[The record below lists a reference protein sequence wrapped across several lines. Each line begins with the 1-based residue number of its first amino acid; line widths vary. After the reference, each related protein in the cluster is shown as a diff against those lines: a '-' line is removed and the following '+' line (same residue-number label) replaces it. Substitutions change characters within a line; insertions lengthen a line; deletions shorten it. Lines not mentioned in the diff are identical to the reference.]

1 MSMHRSLLVLVYC
14 ATLSLAVQADK
25 PEPVLPDQAVW
36 SAPLGLAGVA
46 GAWLLGTQEG
56 EGIYQ
61 YRVRLEPGARIP
73 PHTHPDTRNSTVLKG
88 TLWVGFGESFDED
101 AMVAIHE
108 GSLYLAPAGTP
119 HFLWARDGEV
129 EYQENGVGPSGT
141 RVLQ

>member
-1 MSMHRSLLVLVYC
+1 MSFF
-14 ATLSLAVQADK
+14 VQAET
-25 PEPVLPDQAVW
+25 PEPLHPEQAGW

-46 GAWLLGTQEG
+46 GAWLLGNQAD

-88 TLWVGFGESFDED
+88 TLWVGFGESFDEG
-101 AMVAIHE
+101 ALVAVPE

-119 HFLWARDGEV
+119 HFLWARDGAV
-129 EYQENGVGPSGT
+129 EYQESGVGPSGT

>member
-1 MSMHRSLLVLVYC
+1 MTAARTLFALACCV
-14 ATLSLAVQADK
+14 ALSLTVQAGS
-25 PEPVLPDQAVW
+25 PEPVHPDQAAW
-36 SAPLGLAGVA
+36 SAPLGLGGVG
-46 GAWLLGTQEG
+46 GAWLLGSQEG

-61 YRVRLEPGARIP
+61 YRVRLEPGVRIP
-73 PHTHPDTRNSTVLKG
+73 PHTHPDTRNTTVLQG

-101 AMVAIHE
+101 AMVAVPE

-119 HFLWARDGEV
+119 HYLWARDGAV

>member
-1 MSMHRSLLVLVYC
+1 MTAARTLFVLACC
-14 ATLSLAVQADK
+14 AALSLTVQAESPK
-25 PEPVLPDQAVW
+25 PIHPDQAAW
-36 SAPLGLAGVA
+36 SAPLGLGGVG
-46 GAWLLGTQEG
+46 GAWLLGSQED

-73 PHTHPDTRNSTVLKG
+73 PHIHPDTRNSTVLKG

-101 AMVAIHE
+101 AMVAVPE
-108 GSLYLAPAGTP
+108 GGLYLAPAGTP
-119 HFLWARDGEV
+119 HYLWARDGAV